1 MCKVSVLFK
10 RSRKS
15 WINNILQEAWFY
27 ELKYSE
33 LIEDDNFIKSKK
45 KVRILWVPYNEL
57 WELYHDSSKY
67 FNENAIVVLMCCIT
81 DLFE

>member
-1 MCKVSVLFK
+1 MTKVSVLFK

-45 KVRILWVPYNEL
+45 KVRINWVPYNEL
-57 WELYHDSSKY
+57 WELYSNSSKY
-67 FNENAIVVLMCCIT
+67 FNENAIVVLMCYIT